1 MLALNIAHFPKNL
14 ASESHRAFG
23 ASPEARPLF
32 WRSTLRNKRL
42 TAPRTL
48 EAFAV
53 HALEFFRLNSRTAVW
68 TNGNQGRRNLFKIEF
83 ATGSHS
89 AIEGRF
95 RIYDLRSLV
104 GVEKF
109 TKISSW

>member
-1 MLALNIAHFPKNL
+1 VLRQRRGLFSGGQL
-14 ASESHRAFG
+14 FG
-23 ASPEARPLF
+23 INVSPHHGHSR
-32 WRSTLRNKRL
+32 RSPST
-42 TAPRTL
+42 
-48 EAFAV
+48 
-53 HALEFFRLNSRTAVW
+53 RLNSSGSIRAEQCGQ
-68 TNGNQGRRNLFKIEF
+68 NGNQGRRNLFKIEF